1 MVKHCILFSLII
13 SYLQLK
19 DRLKKLVT
27 NNYKSLLCDFKVTL
41 LQVRFLLFGRSQL
54 SELVHG
60 IRRRSENKPTEIDFD
75 ATPRQNVSNVVFS
88 PYEVIFR
95 SAMPQP

>member
-54 SELVHG
+54 SAELVCG
-60 IRRRSENKPTEIDFD
+60 IRRRSENKPTEIDFTD
-75 ATPRQNVSNVVFS
+75 VTPDKRFQCD
-88 PYEVIFR
+88 I
-95 SAMPQP
+95 QPI